1 MNLKSKF
8 FTYFAVFTFCSSFAQ
23 LSDLARL
30 DFTFIPLNG
39 SEGIEYTKSRAL
51 FNIPIALEK
60 EKDRYLFLGLDYS
73 NINLQIED
81 DIPFDKDQL
90 DDFQLL
96 DFSVSYTQK
105 LKNNWR
111 LGIRLKPGFSTNL
124 TASSLSFED
133 LVLSADA
140 VFIKEREIDDIRKVR
155 LILGV
160 TYSENRGIPFP
171 LPFVSYYKKFHK
183 KWSFNIGIP
192 KSNLQYHFSSKH
204 RLKVYTELDG
214 FTANIQ
220 EGMPILDGSGRVDT
234 FNLFLLVSGL
244 QYEYHFAKRFELYAR
259 TAFLLINNTR
269 LRDRNRDNIFE
280 LSNDSSLYLRTGIRL
295 RI

>member
-1 MNLKSKF
+1 MNLKQKLFLYF
-8 FTYFAVFTFCSSFAQ
+8 FTLTIYSGFAQ

-30 DFTFIPLNG
+30 DFTFIPLSG
-39 SEGIEYTKSRAL
+39 SEGIEYTRTRAL
-51 FNIPIALEK
+51 FNVPIALKK
-60 EKDRYLFLGLDYS
+60 EKDQYLFLGLDYS
-73 NINLQIED
+73 NINLNIED
-81 DIPFDKDQL
+81 DIPFDIDQL

-96 DFSVSYTQK
+96 DFSITYTQK

-124 TASSLSFED
+124 TASSLSFAD

-140 VFIKEREIDDIRKVR
+140 VLIRERDIDEIRKER

-160 TYSENRGIPFP
+160 TYSENRGISFP
-171 LPFVSYYKKFHK
+171 LPFISYYKKFHE
-183 KWSFNIGIP
+183 KWSFSVGIP
-192 KSNLQYHFSSKH
+192 KSNLQYHFSSRH
-204 RLKVYTELDG
+204 RLKVYAELDG

-259 TAFLLINNTR
+259 SAFLLINNTR